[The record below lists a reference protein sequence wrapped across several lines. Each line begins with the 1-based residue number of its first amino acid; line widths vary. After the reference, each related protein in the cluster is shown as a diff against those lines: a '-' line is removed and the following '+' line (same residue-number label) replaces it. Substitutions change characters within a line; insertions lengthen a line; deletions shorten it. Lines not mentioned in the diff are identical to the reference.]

1 MDRLQTIVNDII
13 EGNTA
18 AKLQALVQLSVA
30 IALFISDLESA
41 AQIALVVQLIERAL
55 VEVGHQAPSIA
66 LVDLKQIACSL
77 EGLHVQCSMVYCTYA
92 GTLVE
97 SALPP
102 SMLAFNCYCT
112 CQFASPSMPVGLAT
126 HLVRYVKER
135 LVGATI
141 GSLVNIAA
149 LVQTTGF
156 RGDHWLQQ
164 IATQVT
170 LTYRGNENVDD
181 GLVPFY
187 WVLVLP
193 SATIASLTQ
202 GLPTDFSALPLG
214 QANPC
219 QTLSTALAKALHW
232 VRQGHI
238 IDSAAELSALIWR
251 PTIEATSSVL
261 KTESG
266 RGGQAHWRNVS
277 YIGASYCGIITAD
290 CTHCPTPNRKL
301 LCHQFSI
308 VCPAVCHWLLAG
320 LLYWICS
327 QRRAPPPH
335 FPPGIGRGGKGSPIV
350 YHWGPQRRRGNWT
363 KHCPRGT
370 SHCLRDCAS
379 EVDIATRS
387 RGDCHPRV
395 KKGLEPASP
404 AALGVERPLAK
415 SLFWFR
421 PLAVYRPGH
430 ARKGH

>member
-214 QANPC
+214 
-219 QTLSTALAKALHW
+219 
-232 VRQGHI
+232 HI

-251 PTIEATSSVL
+251 PTIEDCYTGFAA
-261 KTESG
+261 SG
-266 RGGQAHWRNVS
+266 VHRHLIFRLALAGVEKVPQLSTIGDHNEEEEIGQ
-277 YIGASYCGIITAD
+277 
-290 CTHCPTPNRKL
+290 
-301 LCHQFSI
+301 SI
-308 VCPAVCHWLLAG
+308 VPA
-320 LLYWICS
+320 
-327 QRRAPPPH
+327 APR
-335 FPPGIGRGGKGSPIV
+335 I
-350 YHWGPQRRRGNWT
+350 
-363 KHCPRGT
+363 
-370 SHCLRDCAS
+370 AS
-379 EVDIATRS
+379 EIAQVRLTLP
-387 RGDCHPRV
+387 H
-395 KKGLEPASP
+395 
-404 AALGVERPLAK
+404 GVEAI
-415 SLFWFR
+415 
-421 PLAVYRPGH
+421 VTH
-430 ARKGH
+430 E

>member
-170 LTYRGNENVDD
+170 LTYRG
-181 GLVPFY
+181 
-187 WVLVLP
+187 
-193 SATIASLTQ
+193 
-202 GLPTDFSALPLG
+202 
-214 QANPC
+214 
-219 QTLSTALAKALHW
+219 
-232 VRQGHI
+232 HI

-251 PTIEATSSVL
+251 PTIEDCYTGFAA
-261 KTESG
+261 SG
-266 RGGQAHWRNVS
+266 VHRHLIFRLALAGVEKVPQLSTIGDHNEEEEIGQ
-277 YIGASYCGIITAD
+277 
-290 CTHCPTPNRKL
+290 
-301 LCHQFSI
+301 SI
-308 VCPAVCHWLLAG
+308 VPA
-320 LLYWICS
+320 
-327 QRRAPPPH
+327 APR
-335 FPPGIGRGGKGSPIV
+335 I
-350 YHWGPQRRRGNWT
+350 
-363 KHCPRGT
+363 
-370 SHCLRDCAS
+370 AS
-379 EVDIATRS
+379 EIAQVRLTLP
-387 RGDCHPRV
+387 H
-395 KKGLEPASP
+395 
-404 AALGVERPLAK
+404 GVEAI
-415 SLFWFR
+415 
-421 PLAVYRPGH
+421 VTH
-430 ARKGH
+430 E